1 MANHAYTMPGVG
13 AAMIESFS
21 ADEASIQLL
30 NDTAALGKI
39 VEAHAGSVS
48 VER

>member
-1 MANHAYTMPGVG
+1 MANHAYNMSGVG
-13 AAMIESFS
+13 AAMIESFA

-39 VEAHAGSVS
+39 VEAHAG
-48 VER
+48 